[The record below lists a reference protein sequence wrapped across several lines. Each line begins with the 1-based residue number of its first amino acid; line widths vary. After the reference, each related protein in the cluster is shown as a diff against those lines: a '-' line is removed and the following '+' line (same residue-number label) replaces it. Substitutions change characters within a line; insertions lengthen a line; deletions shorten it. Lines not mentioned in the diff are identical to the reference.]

1 MLNTVWFAAFAVCW
15 VKGAAKRLALWQ
27 YTKINV
33 AAIVDSKLTQC
44 MAIVGFSLVIQHTH
58 TAIWIETRRIN
69 RVVLVHIWKMSTRL
83 AQSKQMPRR
92 FPLFHACSSNNVYR
106 CFFSF
111 LLLHTR
117 NIVLRGNYHS
127 KRKNCSHNW
136 FETKPNEWYKTQIK
150 QNNNSRK
157 KTAQN

>member
-33 AAIVDSKLTQC
+33 AAIVDSMLTQC

-69 RVVLVHIWKMSTRL
+69 RVVLMHIWKMSTRL

-92 FPLFHACSSNNVYR
+92 FPLFHACSSNNVYH
-106 CFFSF
+106 FFSLF
-111 LLLHTR
+111 SFCTHETLCSVETIIRNERIAHTTD
-117 NIVLRGNYHS
+117 S
-127 KRKNCSHNW
+127 KRNQTND
-136 FETKPNEWYKTQIK
+136 IK
-150 QNNNSRK
+150 RR
-157 KTAQN
+157 